1 LTIIYDTNLYFTDL
15 EVFSTVME
23 VYRFENEIYKILD
36 TKKYY
41 NKNETGEINTAIEKK
56 KVFIVI
62 A

>member
-1 LTIIYDTNLYFTDL
+1 
-15 EVFSTVME
+15 ME

-56 KVFIVI
+56 KVFGIIVI
-62 A
+62 V